1 MSLDNVSLPEFLT
14 LEQAARVLGCRP
26 EDIAALIRARR
37 LPQLVRY
44 GRRVIPGW
52 SVLEV
57 LGQMKAEAER
67 LIADGGV
74 GCEPSPAPTHP
85 RASKDEPPGNG
96 ATLRPVPKLDD
107 VTVGATA
114 KAGVEDEP
122 SPPAEPGPSPTQPAC
137 DGSVTAHVPALCR
150 LEKCGNPLSPN
161 ECDGV
166 TAKPKVVLGGGL
178 APLLDELVVTLD
190 RFLFLPSH
198 AAEASALWIVH
209 THAFDAADHT
219 PRLDISSPEK
229 RCGKSTLLKL
239 LNALVAHPVL
249 ASNITAAATFRV
261 IEQDHPTLLIDEADT
276 FLTNNET
283 LRSVLNSGHSRNLA
297 FVIRC
302 EGEQNE
308 TRRFS
313 TWAPVAVAH
322 IGSFPQGF
330 STLDDRSIRIDMER
344 KPEAVRVTRLTR
356 QWLSAVEQLAPK
368 IARWGKDNLDA
379 LKNSDPEIP
388 DSLDDRAADNW
399 RPLLAIADAAGGDWP
414 SRARDIAVAL
424 SDSRAEKDSSTG
436 SMLLSDIRDI
446 FQQKNTDRLRSSH
459 LCTALEE
466 METRPWGEFYRGE
479 PITPTKLAKLLEP
492 FKIEPGSVRFSD
504 KTAKG
509 YKLEWFQSAFERYL
523 APKTTPAS
531 PPA

>member
-161 ECDGV
+161 GQTPSPPESAAPPPARPGSFSP
-166 TAKPKVVLGGGL
+166 TRISILKVIH
-178 APLLDELVVTLD
+178 EL
-190 RFLFLPSH
+190 R
-198 AAEASALWIVH
+198 
-209 THAFDAADHT
+209 
-219 PRLDISSPEK
+219 
-229 RCGKSTLLKL
+229 
-239 LNALVAHPVL
+239 
-249 ASNITAAATFRV
+249 TAA
-261 IEQDHPTLLIDEADT
+261 I
-276 FLTNNET
+276 
-283 LRSVLNSGHSRNLA
+283 
-297 FVIRC
+297 
-302 EGEQNE
+302 
-308 TRRFS
+308 FS
-313 TWAPVAVAH
+313 P
-322 IGSFPQGF
+322 
-330 STLDDRSIRIDMER
+330 R
-344 KPEAVRVTRLTR
+344 
-356 QWLSAVEQLAPK
+356 
-368 IARWGKDNLDA
+368 
-379 LKNSDPEIP
+379 
-388 DSLDDRAADNW
+388 
-399 RPLLAIADAAGGDWP
+399 
-414 SRARDIAVAL
+414 
-424 SDSRAEKDSSTG
+424 
-436 SMLLSDIRDI
+436 
-446 FQQKNTDRLRSSH
+446 
-459 LCTALEE
+459 
-466 METRPWGEFYRGE
+466 
-479 PITPTKLAKLLEP
+479 
-492 FKIEPGSVRFSD
+492 
-504 KTAKG
+504 
-509 YKLEWFQSAFERYL
+509 
-523 APKTTPAS
+523 TPAHWQKKAS
-531 PPA
+531 RTWDGAATQVSRPRDRQAGN